1 MSFISDKVCVLN
13 FNLGLTHHAPL
24 SSSKRRPRLFEEV
37 AVGAWWVSPKLKFNT
52 HTLSDINDNSI
63 LSHMKKHLL
72 VIDDDTRLRN
82 LLGKFLDESGFQVS
96 LAKDTA
102 EARELLAQTNFDLLI
117 VDVMMPQESGIEFT
131 NSFREKNNTPILILT
146 ARGEP
151 SDRIKGLEVG
161 ADDYL
166 AKPFEPK
173 ELLLRINN
181 ILRRHMAATPKI
193 QDSSAFEKFGDFVF
207 SFAQSRLKKGDEF
220 IHLTE
225 SEAKIL
231 AILCKQK
238 GSAVS
243 REKLSELCGNI
254 DERSVDVQITRLR
267 RKIEANPK
275 QPQFLQTVRNQ
286 GYVIYG

>member
-1 MSFISDKVCVLN
+1 
-13 FNLGLTHHAPL
+13 
-24 SSSKRRPRLFEEV
+24 
-37 AVGAWWVSPKLKFNT
+37 
-52 HTLSDINDNSI
+52 
-63 LSHMKKHLL
+63 MKKNLL

-82 LLGKFLDESGFQVS
+82 LLGKFLEENDFGIM

-102 EARELLAQTNFDLLI
+102 EAREILANNQFDLLI
-117 VDVMMPQESGIEFT
+117 VDVMMPIENGIDFT
-131 NSFREKNNTPILILT
+131 RSFKNDSNVPVLILT

-166 AKPFEPK
+166 AKPFEPQ

-181 ILRRHMAATPKI
+181 ILRRNNFQNAAKTD
-193 QDSSAFEKFGDFVF
+193 DSALCRFGDFSF
-207 SFAQSRLKKGDEF
+207 SFNQSRLKKFQDF

-231 AILCKQK
+231 AVLCRHK
-238 GSAVS
+238 GSVVN
-243 REKLSELCGNI
+243 RDILSELCGGI
-254 DERSVDVQITRLR
+254 DARSIDVQITRIR
-267 RKIEANPK
+267 RKIEINPK

-286 GYVIYG
+286 GYILHD

>member
-1 MSFISDKVCVLN
+1 
-13 FNLGLTHHAPL
+13 
-24 SSSKRRPRLFEEV
+24 
-37 AVGAWWVSPKLKFNT
+37 
-52 HTLSDINDNSI
+52 
-63 LSHMKKHLL
+63 MKKHLL

-82 LLGKFLDESGFQVS
+82 LLGKFLDENNFQVA
-96 LAKDTA
+96 LAKDTD
-102 EARELLAQTNFDLLI
+102 EARTLINDNHFDLLI
-117 VDVMMPQESGIEFT
+117 VDVMMPKQNGIDFTFEFKQSY
-131 NSFREKNNTPILILT
+131 NVPILILT

-151 SDRIKGLEVG
+151 LDRIKGLEVG

-181 ILRRHMAATPKI
+181 ILKRQPIISKN
-193 QDSSAFEKFGDFVF
+193 QESNCNFGDFSF
-207 SFAQSRLKKGDEF
+207 SLSSFRLKRGEEF

-231 AILCKQK
+231 AILCQHK
-238 GSAVS
+238 GVAVS

-254 DERSVDVQITRLR
+254 DERSIDVQITRLR
-267 RKIEANPK
+267 KKIEINPK

-286 GYVIYG
+286 GYILYS

>member
-1 MSFISDKVCVLN
+1 
-13 FNLGLTHHAPL
+13 
-24 SSSKRRPRLFEEV
+24 
-37 AVGAWWVSPKLKFNT
+37 
-52 HTLSDINDNSI
+52 
-63 LSHMKKHLL
+63 MKKHLL

-82 LLGKFLDESGFQVS
+82 LLGKFLDENGFAVS
-96 LAKDTA
+96 LAKDTT
-102 EARELLAQTNFDLLI
+102 EARQLIDDTNFDLLI
-117 VDVMMPQESGIEFT
+117 VDVMMPEENGIEFT
-131 NSFREKNNTPILILT
+131 AYFRTISSIPVLILT

-181 ILRRHMAATPKI
+181 ILKRHIATVKPVESKPESL
-193 QDSSAFEKFGDFVF
+193 QSFCNFGDFTF
-207 SFAQSRLKKGDEF
+207 TFAESRLKRGEEF

-225 SEAKIL
+225 SETKIL

-238 GSAVS
+238 GVAVM
-243 REKLSELCGNI
+243 RDKLSELCGNI
-254 DERSVDVQITRLR
+254 DARSIDVQITRLR
-267 RKIEANPK
+267 KKIEVNPK

-286 GYVIYG
+286 GYVLHG